1 MLILRLNWTESALLG
16 LAAGLGG
23 AAFTLAVRL
32 TVDRFAYHPTLLTA
46 GFISLVAAACL
57 FLLASAVYSL
67 ARSAS
72 VSNYPGPV
80 ARMAMPH

>member
-1 MLILRLNWTESALLG
+1 MLLG

-72 VSNYPGPV
+72 VSNYPGPRRADGHASLV
-80 ARMAMPH
+80 PHWHRRCG

>member
-1 MLILRLNWTESALLG
+1 MLLG

-32 TVDRFAYHPTLLTA
+32 TVDRFAYHPTLLTV

-72 VSNYPGPV
+72 VSNYPGPRRV
-80 ARMAMPH
+80 DVHASLVPHRHRRCG